1 MPTFTP
7 TKPSSYSLIFSVALD
22 NSEHIIRQQCPFLN
36 PDNEWFLV
44 DAAQGR
50 FVDRFL
56 IINLNSN
63 ALNLVKVQKENVKPK
78 KERRMW

>member
-7 TKPSSYSLIFSVALD
+7 TKPSSYSLIFCVALD

-56 IINLNSN
+56 IIHLNSN